1 MGTIGR
7 EEKGREEIRQS
18 VSLAGWLAGS
28 RDGRWAGDLI
38 ANSHYH
44 KRPAPLGWVG
54 YGIFNEGD
62 VISFFGC

>member
-1 MGTIGR
+1 MGR
-7 EEKGREEIRQS
+7 EEKGGNPVI
-18 VSLAGWLAGS
+18 SLVGWLAGL
-28 RDGRWAGDLI
+28 RGGRWAGDLI
-38 ANSHYH
+38 ANSHYR